1 MKNKS
6 PYRFQSFNVL
16 LVFIFI
22 VFISNAYSQG
32 TTSSIGDRENIGIF
46 GGPSSDLT
54 YSGIDKRVFAAVSTP
69 ATLFYS
75 DDTCKTWLPAFPF
88 DSLEYYPFDRGWGGG
103 SHRVLTNQKGWVA
116 VMTGDNTP
124 QLSASVISYDNG
136 NTFQTAIDPFLSG
149 TLNQPPNRIS
159 AIGLSDHYLYTALGN
174 ILVRQND
181 TTTFGPDMILVNADT
196 LPGVS
201 PGSVIGWIAVSN
213 DISGYPVYF
222 VVNEPSGENKL
233 FKYWGG
239 VIFELTGFPPD
250 IYPDNVFTHP
260 DKITGDTV
268 FVSAHNNLN
277 QEKFIYRSL
286 FGGFGWDDITPTGY
300 SFPIADA
307 DFSPDWIPNMPVSDG
322 LRISLPGGYITDD
335 FGNTW
340 QGPGMN
346 LLSFPIA
353 THPTDTYLI
362 LGSNNL
368 GVAKSISGIGGLFE
382 NTTNIGFTSIYVNDF
397 STDGINVYYVATE
410 AGLAYTGEYFNPS
423 VIGYDQWISPNGIF
437 PVPLA
442 GDENGITAVAID
454 PSNSDHVICG
464 NSNGFFRTFNGPNQF
479 ENVTPT
485 DWNMNPHF
493 DGFVT
498 DIKFITS
505 SIVIACTGYK
515 FKKNPLQPSQ
525 PVGNIWKSTDGGSTW
540 FIVTPMN
547 PDEFFMGNSLA
558 VDDNAGQPIIYCGS
572 GYNDGFNSPV
582 SGALWESLDM
592 GDTWIKLT
600 DAPVFGGQPSPLP
613 IYDIDI
619 NPVNP
624 AQLYLSARNIFA
636 RYDMGNST
644 FFFTDIPYNTGLFTS
659 ALIDPLYPDSI
670 TVTAGRNIYKY
681 NSFIDDADLKF
692 KGYPAEFFTSSS
704 FGSIL
709 GGSNTGAGK
718 ITEATTY
725 LLDIKAFMEGPF
737 NGTDMDTTLNNNG
750 YLPLSQPFNQ
760 PPWNYTGT
768 ESVSSIPAS
777 DIVDWV
783 LIELRKTT
791 GVPSTATEKTMF
803 DRKAAFLLKD
813 GTIVDDD
820 GTTGPRFSIILNTTK
835 GSDKIHAV
843 VYSPGH
849 VEERTAT
856 EMTTSKS
863 NTYAYDFTT
872 GGSQAYGGSDAHKEL
887 ATGVWGMISGDGD
900 GDGQVDNDDKNN
912 VWLPQNGST
921 GYYFGDFNRD
931 GTVDSTDLDDYWKPN
946 AGKGKGT
953 D

>member
-1 MKNKS
+1 MKNHS
-6 PYRFQSFNVL
+6 PFGFNRIRF
-16 LVFIFI
+16 VFIT
-22 VFISNAYSQG
+22 VFLLLAGLVYSQG
-32 TTSSIGDRENIGIF
+32 PTSSIGDRENIGIF

-54 YSGIDKRVFAAVSTP
+54 FSGINNRVFAAVKTP

-88 DSLEYYPFDRGWGGG
+88 DSLEYDLGSRGWGGG
-103 SHRVLTNQKGWVA
+103 SKHVLTNRKGWVA
-116 VMTGDNTP
+116 AMTGTP
-124 QLSASVISYDNG
+124 DTQLSASVISYDNG
-136 NTFQTAIDPFLSG
+136 NTFQTAIDPFLFS
-149 TLNQPPNRIS
+149 TLNQPPNRVS
-159 AIGLSDHYLYTALGN
+159 AIAMSDHYLYTALGN
-174 ILVRQND
+174 FLVRQND
-181 TTTFGPDMILVNADT
+181 TTPFNTNIILVNTDT

-201 PGSVIGWIAVSN
+201 PGSIISWIAVSN

-222 VVNEPSGENKL
+222 IVDETTGENKL

-239 VIFELTGFPPD
+239 VIFELTGFPAD
-250 IYPDNVFTHP
+250 VYPDNVFTHP

-277 QEKFIYRSL
+277 QEQFVFRSL
-286 FGGFGWDDITPTGY
+286 FGGFGWDDITPSGY
-300 SFPIADA
+300 SFPITDA
-307 DFSPDWIPNMPVSDG
+307 DFNPGWIPYMPVSDG

-346 LLSFPIA
+346 LFSFPVA
-353 THPTDTYLI
+353 THPNDVDLI
-362 LGSNNL
+362 LGSNNM
-368 GVAKSISGIGGLFE
+368 GVAKSVSGIGGIFE
-382 NTTNIGFTSIYVNDF
+382 NTTNIGFANVNVNDF
-397 STDGINVYYVATE
+397 ATDGVNTYYVATD

-423 VIGYDQWISPNGIF
+423 VNGYEQWIAPNGIF
-437 PVPLA
+437 PIAQVY
-442 GDENGITAVAID
+442 DENGVTAVAID
-454 PSNSDHVICG
+454 PFNSDHVICG
-464 NSNGFFRTFNGPNQF
+464 NSAGFFRTFNGPNQF
-479 ENVTPT
+479 ENVTPS
-485 DWNMNPHF
+485 DWNQNLHY

-515 FKKNPLQPSQ
+515 LKKNSWQPSQ

-547 PDEFFMGNSLA
+547 PDEFFMGNSIA

-572 GYNDGFNSPV
+572 GYNDGVSPPV
-582 SGALWESLDM
+582 AGALWESLDM
-592 GDTWIKLT
+592 GDNWTKLT
-600 DAPVFGGQPSPLP
+600 DAPVFGGQPLPLP

-619 NPVNP
+619 NPANP
-624 AQLYLSARNIFA
+624 TQLYLSAANIFA
-636 RYDMGNST
+636 RYETGNST
-644 FFFTDIPYNTGLFTS
+644 YFFTDIPYNTGLFTS
-659 ALIDPLYPDSI
+659 ALIDPVYPDSI

-681 NSFIDDADLKF
+681 NTQIDDADLKF
-692 KGYPAEFFTSSS
+692 KGYPGESFISSS

-709 GGSNTGAGK
+709 GGSNTGASK

-725 LLDIKAFMEGPF
+725 YLDIKAFIEGPF
-737 NGTDMDTTLNNNG
+737 NGTDMDTTLNSNG

-760 PPWNYTGT
+760 PPWNYNGT
-768 ESVSSIPAS
+768 ESVSSIPAT
-777 DIVDWV
+777 DVVDWI

-820 GTTGPRFSIILNTTK
+820 GATEPRFSIILSTTK

-856 EMTTSKS
+856 EMTTAKS
-863 NTYAYDFTT
+863 NTYSYDFSS
-872 GGSQAYGGSDAHKEL
+872 GSSQAYGGSDAHKEL
-887 ATGVWGMISGDGD
+887 ATGVWGMISGDGN
-900 GDGQVDNDDKNN
+900 GDGQVDNDDKND

-931 GTVDSTDLDDYWKPN
+931 GTVDTTDLDDFWKPN
-946 AGKGKGT
+946 TGKGKGT